1 MKKIFLVII
10 TIAAS
15 LNFINAQQMEKIP
28 VGILPTS
35 YADGN
40 SYKETVMVSEEL
52 ANAFLKTN
60 RFNIVDRS
68 KIEALR
74 REREL
79 QKTEDFM
86 DGSVIEQS
94 KGIGAKYLV
103 SSVISD
109 YTNDGDSC
117 RFLLSLKVIDVE
129 TGEIVASDKL
139 VPKSGGFGKALLSGT
154 VNVLLETE
162 GSLTTKEKAF
172 KNALD
177 KMSPQI
183 EEFVNKNFPIEFF
196 IVEQQ
201 EKGKL
206 LISGGSSSGVKKGTI
221 LKVYEESMINVNGK
235 ELKRKKDIAELKVE
249 KVEDENFSTCT
260 IKSGEKDLREKI
272 NTNANIKITFK

>member
-15 LNFINAQQMEKIP
+15 LNFINAQQTEKIP

-154 VNVLLETE
+154 VNVLLETQ

-177 KMSPQI
+177 KMLPQI